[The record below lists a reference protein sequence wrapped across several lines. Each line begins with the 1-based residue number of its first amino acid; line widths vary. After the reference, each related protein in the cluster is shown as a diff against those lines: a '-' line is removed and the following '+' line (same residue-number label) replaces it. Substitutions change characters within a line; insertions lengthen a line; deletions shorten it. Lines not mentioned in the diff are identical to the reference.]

1 MSNDPAVL
9 TNSIPLPDGRIDAA
23 IYFDPATGAVRTN
36 PAGTGAL
43 EITNTSSR
51 TVPVTASSPTNSVTV
66 NVPTGF
72 SSRSVAQLA
81 AIGLTNRN
89 QVAGFSITPV

>member
-23 IYFDPATGAVRTN
+23 IYFDPVTGAVRTN

>member
-51 TVPVTASSPTNSVTV
+51 TVPVTASSPTS
-66 NVPTGF
+66 